1 MENFIFSAVKVW
13 PLFEILN
20 LNFKIVVLKSNFIAH
35 ESITTYY
42 GRHSYAI
49 YQRKNKTIWIQVMVL
64 YTSDEYLDTVLKMK
78 KSLMENFIF
87 ATVLIMLSSIAVV
100 IPA

>member
-1 MENFIFSAVKVW
+1 
-13 PLFEILN
+13 
-20 LNFKIVVLKSNFIAH
+20 
-35 ESITTYY
+35 
-42 GRHSYAI
+42 
-49 YQRKNKTIWIQVMVL
+49 MVL
-64 YTSDEYLDTVLKMK
+64 YTSDEYLDTVLNMK